1 MKAFSTVIVILVIVI
16 VIGGAVSY
24 RLVAYP
30 NSSHT
35 ESICSSCFGAP
46 PVGDII
52 IPQIATGSSG
62 KSNLQLNVTRGEN
75 LNLTVE
81 VFLSINASV
90 HASFNVRLSP
100 STTSSISGSAFSVS
114 FSPYSFEA
122 LVNKNA
128 STIMTITASETAPKG
143 LYSTEVVITDS
154 QNQNY
159 TWGTQIQVNVE

>member
-1 MKAFSTVIVILVIVI
+1 MKALSTVIVILVIVI
-16 VIGGAVSY
+16 VIGGALTY

-30 NSSHT
+30 NTSHT
-35 ESICSSCFGAP
+35 ESICSSCFEAP

-90 HASFNVRLSP
+90 YASFNVRLSP
-100 STTSSISGSAFSVS
+100 STTSSTSGSPFSVS
-114 FSPYSFEA
+114 FFPYSFEA
-122 LVNKNA
+122 LENKNA
-128 STIMTITASETAPKG
+128 STIMTIATSETAPKG
-143 LYSTEVVITDS
+143 LYSTEVVVTDS
-154 QNQNY
+154 QNQSY
-159 TWGTQIQVNVE
+159 TWGTQIEINVE

>member
-1 MKAFSTVIVILVIVI
+1 MKALSTVIVILVIVI
-16 VIGGAVSY
+16 VVGGAVTY
-24 RLVAYP
+24 RQVAYP

-35 ESICSSCFGAP
+35 ESICSFCFGSP

-81 VFLSINASV
+81 VFISINASV
-90 HASFNVRLSP
+90 NASFNVRLSP
-100 STTSSISGSAFSVS
+100 STTSTASGSAFSVS
-114 FSPYSFEA
+114 FSPNSFEA
-122 LVNKNA
+122 LENKNA
-128 STIMTITASETAPKG
+128 STIMTITTSETAPKG